1 MLEINNHCIDEPI
14 IDILYDLR
22 RDLISKGIFKL
33 NDIIIK
39 GPNALI
45 TCPIHKNGKENH
57 PSCYVRL
64 TEGDNV
70 KEGTVFCFTC
80 RYNTNLQTFIS
91 NCFGYDDFGKF
102 GSD

>member
-1 MLEINNHCIDEPI
+1 MLEIQNKIIEQPI

-22 RDLISKGIFKL
+22 RDLLLNNINKL
-33 NDIIIK
+33 NDIILK

-45 TCPIHKNGKENH
+45 TCPIHKKGQESH

-70 KEGTVFCFTC
+70 QEGTVYCFTC
-80 RYNTNLQTFIS
+80 GYKSNLQSFIS
-91 NCFGYDDFGKF
+91 DCFNYNDNGVFGET
-102 GSD
+102 